1 MTADDAP
8 VAATDVTAGLRS
20 GTVAGMKL
28 RWSHAVVYVRDLD
41 AMLAFYTEVLGFEIT
56 DRGPLGRPGSPE
68 IVFLSQVDTDHHQLA
83 FVPTRSGDEPP
94 NSVDHFAFRVDSLED
109 VQEMIGRLQGDERA
123 TKLRPVTHGNA
134 WSIYFR
140 DPEGNG
146 IEVFCDSPWH
156 VTQPKADA
164 WDPGRP
170 LDEVVATTRA
180 AYEADPGFGPI
191 DDFYAARRQHLAERG

>member
-1 MTADDAP
+1 
-8 VAATDVTAGLRS
+8 
-20 GTVAGMKL
+20 MKL

-56 DRGPLGRPGSPE
+56 DRGPLGPPGSPE

-94 NSVDHFAFRVDSLED
+94 NSVDHFAFRVESLED
-109 VQEMIGRLQGDERA
+109 VKEMIDCLQSDERA
-123 TKLRPVTHGNA
+123 SKLRPITHGNA

-156 VTQPKADA
+156 VGQPKADP
-164 WDPGRP
+164 WDPGQS
-170 LDEVVATTRA
+170 LEAVVASTRA
-180 AYEADPGFGPI
+180 AYESEPGFAPI
-191 DDFYAARRQHLAERG
+191 DEFYAARREHLAEQD